1 MCKIPAEAKQS
12 DEREK
17 KKGESLR
24 NTHHMKCAAKRR
36 KDENAPFLYFY
47 FLYVVCLLLVFSF
60 ERRERKEKNKNFYIS
75 LSRDRL

>member
-17 KKGESLR
+17 RKGKAYG
-24 NTHHMKCAAKRR
+24 THTPHEMRRETKKRR
-36 KDENAPFLYFY
+36 DAPFLHFL

-60 ERRERKEKNKNFYIS
+60 ERRERKEKNKKLYIS